1 LNPVFLIS
9 FSGSEPW
16 PSNCSLRFVN
26 GDRLQDRDEIYV
38 GSLAPSEQANISVD
52 ITSPAVS
59 KIIRSQWRLFTSAGV
74 PFGGKISPIKNKDI
88 TYYDFI

>member
-1 LNPVFLIS
+1 MKKII
-9 FSGSEPW
+9 GSERW

-38 GSLAPSEQANISVD
+38 GSLAPGEQTNISVD

-74 PFGGKISPIKNKDI
+74 PFGGKISKIDLV
-88 TYYDFI
+88 